1 MKLFIPGPVDVRQEV
16 LDQLSKPI
24 ISHRSQGIS
33 TLQTSIEKNLKLLM
47 NTQNSIVVSSSS
59 GTGAMEMA
67 LRSLTLKKALILSNG
82 AFGDRFYEI
91 ALHNQIPA
99 DLLRFDDGKP
109 IDIPT
114 FEAKLQENA
123 YDTITITHNETSTS
137 VMNNLEA
144 LSQVYK
150 SHPELLV
157 ILDTVSSL
165 GGVTL
170 NIDAYDI
177 DVCVSASQK
186 AIGLPPGLSFVSL
199 SPKAIQRLQKIG
211 HRGYYLDLKR
221 VYDLHVSK
229 QQYPSTPTISL
240 MYALD
245 YQLNYMIHVEG
256 LQNRFNRHLEL
267 AHYTRTWAK
276 KYFKLLALDGYQSH
290 TVTAIIKPDHLDNDY
305 LKSELKKRGYVFSD
319 GYGQLKGTSF
329 RVAHMADRSLEEL
342 KDYLKAIETIW
353 QLS

>member
-1 MKLFIPGPVDVRQEV
+1 MKLFIPGPVDVRQDV

-24 ISHRSQGIS
+24 ISHRSQLIS
-33 TLQTSIEKNLKLLM
+33 NLQTSIEANLKLIM
-47 NTQNSIVVSSSS
+47 ETKNSIVISSSS

-67 LRSLTLKKALILSNG
+67 LRSLTLKRALILSNG

-91 ALHNQIPA
+91 STHNQIPA

-109 IDIPT
+109 IDIVT
-114 FEAKLQENA
+114 FEAKLKENS

-137 VMNNLEA
+137 IMNNLEE

-150 SHPELLV
+150 KYPDILV

-165 GGVTL
+165 GGVS
-170 NIDAYDI
+170 IKVDHYDI

-199 SPKAIQRLQKIG
+199 SQKAINRLHQIG

-229 QQYPSTPTISL
+229 HQYPSTPTVSL

-245 YQLNYMIHVEG
+245 YQLNYIIHKEG

-267 AHYTRTWAK
+267 ANYTREWAK
-276 KYFKLLALDGYQSH
+276 KHFKLFALDGYQSQ

-305 LKSELKKRGYVFSD
+305 LKNELKKLGYVFSD
-319 GYGQLKGTSF
+319 GYGVLKGTSF
-329 RVAHMADRSLEEL
+329 RVAHMADRSFEEL